1 MKRNARNGRHIPHL
15 IRRSPQLDRNGSAD
29 GPMGGVPRGV
39 QPVVVERVELV
50 VAKVLEGKDAMVRL
64 VAAMID

>member
-1 MKRNARNGRHIPHL
+1 
-15 IRRSPQLDRNGSAD
+15 
-29 GPMGGVPRGV
+29 MGGVPRGV

-50 VAKVLEGKDAMVRL
+50 VAKVLEGRDAMVRL